1 MNLTGKK
8 PRNGGKVLPNSKQ
21 KGDELAAR
29 LERLPHSRFNLM
41 ILGVGVVAFLVEAM
55 DTSIIAAVLGPL
67 KEALA
72 LSPAQLG
79 TLSVAA
85 VATTVIGILIV
96 GPFAD
101 IFGRKKMLIL
111 GVAIAE
117 VFTCLTY
124 FANSFM
130 TFFLLRLITGLG
142 LGFIFPITLTY
153 LAEFVGSKHRAYYTG
168 VCNGVLGLGYFMTML
183 ISYVITPHYGYHVLF
198 LVPGVLLL
206 SIPYVIFLAPESPKW
221 LVASGYLTQAEAVVE
236 KIEYQV
242 RHWTKK
248 ELPPVSPIKSAF
260 DETGTR
266 FDIISKRYI
275 GTTLALWVM
284 LSMTFIVFYT
294 RLLYMPLILSTQGI
308 NLKNSLLYATIMN
321 AAAIPGNLMGGAMM
335 HAIGRRWTI
344 AIYGFLTGLSAIAFS
359 FVTSHVMLI
368 VVGCS
373 IFWFDTFAAQKML
386 INESYPTGARATG
399 ASAAEF
405 VARGIGGI
413 LWAGIVPTLLVSWG
427 VHNLFIV
434 IGSAALVLIPLT
446 GLMVRETRAAVL

>member
-1 MNLTGKK
+1 
-8 PRNGGKVLPNSKQ
+8 
-21 KGDELAAR
+21 
-29 LERLPHSRFNLM
+29 
-41 ILGVGVVAFLVEAM
+41 
-55 DTSIIAAVLGPL
+55 
-67 KEALA
+67 
-72 LSPAQLG
+72 
-79 TLSVAA
+79 
-85 VATTVIGILIV
+85 
-96 GPFAD
+96 
-101 IFGRKKMLIL
+101 
-111 GVAIAE
+111 
-117 VFTCLTY
+117 
-124 FANSFM
+124 
-130 TFFLLRLITGLG
+130 
-142 LGFIFPITLTY
+142 
-153 LAEFVGSKHRAYYTG
+153 
-168 VCNGVLGLGYFMTML
+168 MTML
-183 ISYVITPHYGYHVLF
+183 ISYVITPHYGYHALF

-260 DETGTR
+260 DETGRR
-266 FDIISKRYI
+266 FDIISRRYI

-321 AAAIPGNLMGGAMM
+321 AAAIPGNLVGGAMM

-344 AIYGFLTGLSAIAFS
+344 AIYGFLTGLFAIAFS

-368 VVGCS
+368 VIGCG

-434 IGSAALVLIPLT
+434 IGIAALVLIPMT